1 MFSRGADGTVT
12 FDARVNESAETVVEN
27 KATIQIGEN
36 GPEYETDTD
45 RKEISKDGN
54 LSISKTI
61 VLTEG
66 QAQDRQ
72 RERVYIYSSA

>member
-1 MFSRGADGTVT
+1 MFSQGADGTVT

-66 QAQDRQ
+66 QGTGIDK
-72 RERVYIYSSA
+72 EKEFTL